1 MRKVPQEEFER
12 GVLAAHDRAFEEQRF
27 LPKIWDAMGALNI
40 TGKARKRALDSI
52 DEGRKVALKHLRD
65 PSSPDEVKAFVSR
78 WVDSAL
84 LRLSKS
90 TQGDPE
96 SVLDLQQ
103 AVELFTMLQA
113 KFFELG
119 CVKDSSCKEEQKN
132 AKRKRFRLTL
142 AGRIS
147 PALHA
152 APSFS
157 RPNPTKRLQG
167 GATEVQPQ
175 VPGEA
180 GFRSLTL
187 ELRPSRRHTSFGV
200 AAVLRAEED
209 QQEVHRFCLCAMETL
224 GHEHQNPVPE
234 WVAGMVGSLSATL
247 MALVIVI
254 NAVAAKPKDSGERDH
269 YRTGMLLSF
278 FGGQLSASVIAS
290 YFLWFV
296 LTLSVM
302 VPFFWFSE
310 PEQPRAIKAG
320 GNITASINFCEGPDF
335 HHSDVLA
342 EPVNVATSM
351 LFYMPVGLI
360 GLLGPAWKE
369 GKAKSSPFY

>member
-1 MRKVPQEEFER
+1 
-12 GVLAAHDRAFEEQRF
+12 
-27 LPKIWDAMGALNI
+27 
-40 TGKARKRALDSI
+40 
-52 DEGRKVALKHLRD
+52 
-65 PSSPDEVKAFVSR
+65 
-78 WVDSAL
+78 
-84 LRLSKS
+84 
-90 TQGDPE
+90 
-96 SVLDLQQ
+96 
-103 AVELFTMLQA
+103 
-113 KFFELG
+113 
-119 CVKDSSCKEEQKN
+119 
-132 AKRKRFRLTL
+132 
-142 AGRIS
+142 
-147 PALHA
+147 
-152 APSFS
+152 
-157 RPNPTKRLQG
+157 
-167 GATEVQPQ
+167 
-175 VPGEA
+175 
-180 GFRSLTL
+180 
-187 ELRPSRRHTSFGV
+187 
-200 AAVLRAEED
+200 
-209 QQEVHRFCLCAMETL
+209 METL

-369 GKAKSSPFY
+369 GRCELRFFLCYGGVALVGIGSGALHASLDAVAQAGDELPMLYASAMLAYCCADFFLTKRGWGRAAAWLPWITAFITAGNTVLYVASRDDFGIFAATFAAYVSVPVLYFSCYCL